1 MKLSIVKLSFVY
13 CFIVLR
19 LMCCF
24 GNSALKRPIVNSL
37 INPSNPAARG
47 ASPGGGGNMCESDTA
62 PARPG
67 NELAMAPPGTDFAC

>member
-1 MKLSIVKLSFVY
+1 MDTPWLQSLFEVLDQHMKRGACTRIKCYTDQTKRGMKLSIVKLSFVY

-37 INPSNPAARG
+37 IN
-47 ASPGGGGNMCESDTA
+47 
-62 PARPG
+62 
-67 NELAMAPPGTDFAC
+67 LATIIE